1 MKISR
6 ETVEYVAGLAKLYVS
21 EEEKQKLA
29 RQMGEII
36 GYVEKINELDTSGVE
51 PLEHVENTINV
62 FRKDEVRESLKREL
76 ILENAPEED
85 DGAFRVPEIME

>member
-6 ETVEYVAGLAKLYVS
+6 ETVEYVAELARLYIS

-62 FRKDEVRESLKREL
+62 FREDEVGKSLKRES
-76 ILENAPEED
+76 ILKNAPEEE